1 MTAISPD
8 PGDAVKRFKGSYR
21 ALVTCH
27 RNPDG
32 DAIGSELALAEL
44 ADRIGVGTV
53 IVNRDP
59 TPANLALLPGADRI
73 VVADTLPE
81 DFPDGFDLVVTVECP
96 GLDRAG
102 FEDLTRLPILNI
114 DHHPANPAYGVANYL
129 DETSPAVGEMVWR
142 MYGEIGIVPT
152 PAAATNL
159 YTALSTDTG
168 DFKYSNAT
176 ERAFRTAAEMVDCG
190 AEPAKVAE
198 IVHGNRS
205 EASVRLAGEVLRS
218 LRIECDGRLA
228 VMTADEEAFRRAQA
242 GPEDTEEIVNIP
254 RSIAG
259 VVAVAFLKQHQAG
272 IVSVSFR
279 SRGNFDV
286 RKVAAGF
293 GGGGHRNAAGCT
305 ITGNVSDA
313 EREVTA
319 ALADSLG
326 GGA

>member
-1 MTAISPD
+1 MTPTSTHPR
-8 PGDAVKRFKGSYR
+8 DAVKRFKGAYR
-21 ALVTCH
+21 ILLTCH

-44 ADRIGVGTV
+44 ADRIGVGAV

-81 DFPDGFDLVVTVECP
+81 DFPGDFDLVITVECP
-96 GLDRAG
+96 GLDRTG
-102 FEDLTRLPILNI
+102 FEGLTRLPILNI
-114 DHHPANPAYGVANYL
+114 DHHPANPGYGVVNYL
-129 DETSPAVGEMVWR
+129 DEVSPAVGEMVWR

-176 ERAFRTAAEMVDCG
+176 EQAFRTAAEMVDCG
-190 AEPAKVAE
+190 AEPAEVAE
-198 IVHGNRS
+198 MVNGNRS
-205 EASVRLAGEVLRS
+205 EASVRLLGEVLRS
-218 LRIECDGRLA
+218 LRIEYGGRLA

-259 VVAVAFLKQHQAG
+259 VEVVVFLKQNEPG
-272 IVSVSFR
+272 IVRVSFR
-279 SRGNFDV
+279 SRGTFDV
-286 RKVAAGF
+286 RAVAAGF
-293 GGGGHRNAAGCT
+293 GGGGHHNAAGCT
-305 ITGNVSDA
+305 ISGDLEDA
-313 EREVTA
+313 KRRVTT
-319 ALADSLG
+319 ALADALG
-326 GGA
+326 SGT

>member
-21 ALVTCH
+21 ALLTCH

-114 DHHPANPAYGVANYL
+114 DHHPANPAYGVVNYL

-259 VVAVAFLKQHQAG
+259 VEAVAFLKQHQAG

-319 ALADSLG
+319 ALADSLE

>member
-1 MTAISPD
+1 MTAISSD

-21 ALVTCH
+21 ALLTCH

-114 DHHPANPAYGVANYL
+114 DHHPANPAYGVVNYL

-259 VVAVAFLKQHQAG
+259 VEAVAFLKQHQAG

>member
-1 MTAISPD
+1 MTPTSTHPR
-8 PGDAVKRFKGSYR
+8 DAVKRFKGAYR
-21 ALVTCH
+21 ILLTCH

-81 DFPDGFDLVVTVECP
+81 DFPGDFDLVITVECP
-96 GLDRAG
+96 GLDRTG
-102 FEDLTRLPILNI
+102 FEGLTRLPILNI
-114 DHHPANPAYGVANYL
+114 DHHPANPGYGVVNYL
-129 DETSPAVGEMVWR
+129 DEVSPAVGEMVWR

-190 AEPAKVAE
+190 AEPAEVAE
-198 IVHGNRS
+198 MVNGNRS
-205 EASVRLAGEVLRS
+205 EASVRLLGEVLRS
-218 LRIECDGRLA
+218 LRIEYGGRLA

-259 VVAVAFLKQHQAG
+259 V
-272 IVSVSFR
+272 
-279 SRGNFDV
+279 
-286 RKVAAGF
+286 
-293 GGGGHRNAAGCT
+293 
-305 ITGNVSDA
+305 
-313 EREVTA
+313 
-319 ALADSLG
+319 AL
-326 GGA
+326 

>member
-1 MTAISPD
+1 MTPTSSNPK
-8 PGDAVKRFKGSYR
+8 DAAKRFKGAYR
-21 ALVTCH
+21 ILLTCH

-32 DAIGSELALAEL
+32 DSIGSELALAEL
-44 ADRIGVGTV
+44 ADRIGVGAV

-81 DFPDGFDLVVTVECP
+81 DFPGGFDLVITVECP
-96 GLDRAG
+96 GLDRTG
-102 FEDLTRLPILNI
+102 FEGLTSLPILNI
-114 DHHPANPAYGVANYL
+114 DHHPANPGYGVVNYL
-129 DETSPAVGEMVWR
+129 DDTSPAVGEMVWR

-176 ERAFRTAAEMVDCG
+176 ESAFRTAAEMVDCG
-190 AEPAKVAE
+190 AEPAEVAE
-198 IVHGNRS
+198 MVHGNRS
-205 EASVRLAGEVLRS
+205 EASVRLLGEVLRS
-218 LRIECDGRLA
+218 LRIEKSGRLA
-228 VMTADEEAFRRAQA
+228 VMTADEEAFRRAKA

-259 VVAVAFLKQHQAG
+259 VEAVAFLKQSEPG
-272 IVSVSFR
+272 VVRVSLR
-279 SRGNFDV
+279 SRGTFDV
-286 RKVAAGF
+286 RAVAAGF

-305 ITGNVSDA
+305 IAGDLGDA
-313 EREVTA
+313 ERSVTS
-319 ALADSLG
+319 ALADALG
-326 GGA
+326 STT

>member
-1 MTAISPD
+1 MTPTSTHPR
-8 PGDAVKRFKGSYR
+8 DAVKRFKGAYR
-21 ALVTCH
+21 ILLTCH

-81 DFPDGFDLVVTVECP
+81 DFPGDFDLVITVECP
-96 GLDRAG
+96 GLDRTG
-102 FEDLTRLPILNI
+102 FEGLTRLPILNI
-114 DHHPANPAYGVANYL
+114 DHHPANPGYGVVNYL
-129 DETSPAVGEMVWR
+129 DEVSPAVGEMVWR

-190 AEPAKVAE
+190 AEPAEVAE
-198 IVHGNRS
+198 MVNGNRS
-205 EASVRLAGEVLRS
+205 EASVRLLGEVLRS
-218 LRIECDGRLA
+218 LRIEYGGRLA

-259 VVAVAFLKQHQAG
+259 VEVVVFLKQNEPG
-272 IVSVSFR
+272 IVRVSFR
-279 SRGNFDV
+279 SRGTFDV
-286 RKVAAGF
+286 RAVAAGF
-293 GGGGHRNAAGCT
+293 GGGGHHNAAGCT
-305 ITGNVSDA
+305 ISGDLEDA
-313 EREVTA
+313 ERRVTT
-319 ALADSLG
+319 ALADALG
-326 GGA
+326 SGT